1 MTRGSHFQT
10 HNEHFCTSVKS
21 HYIRMYSRFVVLRRA
36 HKECEMW
43 KQMLQDWG
51 EEDCLICM
59 TATGKLNIESELLVL
74 NACSWALQIAV
85 TYLIESHFT
94 APESHEH
101 LLILHFFLP
110 SGQIQEVTLSQEEPA
125 NQVEVTPELDL
136 EVVPESSGDW
146 HVFPWPQT
154 TKPQSQKAL
163 YSVLSTDWVLE
174 LSFAKHFPLTQKS
187 YLVRKR
193 IGHYRFAALYIEG
206 FYPRSSP
213 LLFIQINSEVRG
225 VWFPVIGLMT
235 CICFVTV
242 WLSSIWWPPERFG
255 SINTG
260 IPENSARR
268 CRSLS
273 CWPCLRNKPPP

>member
-59 TATGKLNIESELLVL
+59 TATGKLNIESELLAL
-74 NACSWALQIAV
+74 NACSWAFQIAV
-85 TYLIESHFT
+85 TYLKESHFNAWVT
-94 APESHEH
+94 RTSSHSSCLSPFRSDPRSDPEPGRTSEPGGSNTWTRPGSGSWIIRRLARLPLTSNHQAPESKSTVQCTEH
-101 LLILHFFLP
+101 W
-110 SGQIQEVTLSQEEPA
+110 LS
-125 NQVEVTPELDL
+125 
-136 EVVPESSGDW
+136 
-146 HVFPWPQT
+146 FR
-154 TKPQSQKAL
+154 TKQQ
-163 YSVLSTDWVLE
+163 
-174 LSFAKHFPLTQKS
+174 SFAKHFPLTQKS

-213 LLFIQINSEVRG
+213 LLFI
-225 VWFPVIGLMT
+225 
-235 CICFVTV
+235 
-242 WLSSIWWPPERFG
+242 
-255 SINTG
+255 
-260 IPENSARR
+260 
-268 CRSLS
+268 
-273 CWPCLRNKPPP
+273 

>member
-1 MTRGSHFQT
+1 MWD
-10 HNEHFCTSVKS
+10 VKTNAAG
-21 HYIRMYSRFVVLRRA
+21 LRRGRLSHLYDSHWQIEYRIRA
-36 HKECEMW
+36 AGAECMFMGFANRCYLSQGVTFHCTW
-43 KQMLQDWG
+43 VTRTSSHSS
-51 EEDCLICM
+51 CLSPFRSDPRSDPEPGR
-59 TATGKLNIESELLVL
+59 TSEPGGS
-74 NACSWALQIAV
+74 NTWTRPGSGSWIIRRLARLPLTSNHQ
-85 TYLIESHFT
+85 
-94 APESHEH
+94 APESKSTVQCTEH
-101 LLILHFFLP
+101 W
-110 SGQIQEVTLSQEEPA
+110 LS
-125 NQVEVTPELDL
+125 
-136 EVVPESSGDW
+136 
-146 HVFPWPQT
+146 FR
-154 TKPQSQKAL
+154 TKQQ
-163 YSVLSTDWVLE
+163 
-174 LSFAKHFPLTQKS
+174 SFAKHFPLTQKS

-273 CWPCLRNKPPP
+273 CWPCLRNKPPPP